1 MGTLRVSDKNL
12 QSNLKDQ
19 KSEWFWSRADW
30 ILKISTWL
38 LSVKLIAGGKMKV
51 REQITQAATEVNSVT
66 GCMSRCLPRVNSLQ
80 VRGIYKFKNNNA

>member
-12 QSNLKDQ
+12 QSNLKDW

-51 REQITQAATEVNSVT
+51 REQIT
-66 GCMSRCLPRVNSLQ
+66 
-80 VRGIYKFKNNNA
+80 